1 MSYTERTERELRWRA
16 DVRRSPI
23 RVKPYRRIGRIG
35 IGNPPP
41 KWMEDTMENQLTKSR
56 DERVFAGVCGGI
68 AKRIGVEPVYVR
80 LAFVASFFMFDGGTS
95 IILYIVLVALLP
107 EEKGIKGKATV
118 PGMSVRSVGT
128 SPAWVTATEAKPARE
143 RAAVPVRTSVPVRDS
158 GVDRKAHP
166 QGRDAA
172 DDAWWSDEERL
183 EADARRRVE
192 AELGNAR
199 SILEK
204 TEPKKRGAKQ
214 ERPGARRGGFTRAFL
229 GFGLV
234 AGGGLM
240 FAQAVGAFSGGFSVG
255 LMEVLLGA
263 AVAWFVFAMFISSV
277 RRRARRRVG
286 GRS

>member
-1 MSYTERTERELRWRA
+1 
-16 DVRRSPI
+16 
-23 RVKPYRRIGRIG
+23 
-35 IGNPPP
+35 
-41 KWMEDTMENQLTKSR
+41 MENQLTKSR

-80 LAFVASFFMFDGGTS
+80 LAFVASFFMFDGGGS

-118 PGMSVRSVGT
+118 PGMSVRSVGA
-128 SPAWVTATEAKPARE
+128 SPARAETVRASAAQVRTAQARTARVAPAQAVATWASAEEKGPARATAAQATPARE
-143 RAAVPVRTSVPVRDS
+143 RAAVPVRTSVPVRDV
-158 GVDRKAHP
+158 GVDRPARP

-204 TEPKKRGAKQ
+204 TEPKRRGAKQ

-234 AGGGLM
+234 AGGGVM
-240 FAQAVGAFSGGFSVG
+240 FAQAVQPGAFAGGLSSV
-255 LMEVLLGA
+255 LMAALVAA
-263 AVAWFVFAMFISSV
+263 AVAWFGFVVIVSSI